1 MEKSFLYN
9 INLILEIEAPDLI
22 EELNYVLWTKKL
34 YNKLIKLSS
43 KSNKKLGNKKLLDWL
58 NYLISNYSIIEL
70 SLNNY
75 TSNYNSNDNIDN
87 ITILNFMKELNNG
100 KGEKN

>member
-58 NYLISNYSIIEL
+58 KYLISNYSIIEL